1 MYTIGQPARPVN
13 SEQER
18 LAEHLEQCHPLLP
31 LRRIRNRLVQQ
42 ERLIKH
48 LEQRIPGNI
57 CRIAQH
63 NAVYLLASGAVEQP
77 LGVRQLIAPRERQ
90 LHTLV
95 LHRIEVANPAV
106 PVIKSEDNA
115 PK

>member
-1 MYTIGQPARPVN
+1 
-13 SEQER
+13 
-18 LAEHLEQCHPLLP
+18 
-31 LRRIRNRLVQQ
+31 
-42 ERLIKH
+42 
-48 LEQRIPGNI
+48 
-57 CRIAQH
+57 
-63 NAVYLLASGAVEQP
+63 LLASGAVEQP